1 MQLRLN
7 INQRPGPHSIYMN
20 SPDSKNFIEINFPVL
35 RSRTDKVLRGASQL
49 AISTVKLPTA
59 FGPLIQMVIS
69 EESIAQ
75 EQLADELDHLFEV
88 LYQHPISEQS
98 RALTRYLRK
107 YKLIPNEDTTEG
119 LIQFIVRQVVARSP
133 VDVPEALINE
143 FWDFFQELI
152 SAPELK
158 GLVELNL
165 EIIRSVLRTYEPLLV
180 DLVNRTKHLRRVNQV
195 AIGDMMIKA
204 RVLRSDLIILR
215 RQIRAIRYIKP
226 FLQTDPKDFAAQAQI
241 VAQMV
246 REFGPLFIKMAQ
258 VAAANADFLPEEI
271 AQELRV
277 FQQDVSP
284 MTADEVNQ
292 AFLECYGKTPQ
303 EIYFNFDV
311 TKPLRSGSIGS
322 VYVAKKPVV
331 RDGEEMLIPVVVKV
345 ARHNLEREFQMG
357 ALALELM
364 LISSQYWA
372 PHSKLLPFLEAM
384 SKQVKEFTRG
394 FEQEL
399 NFEGEAAI
407 QKRFFERSLEGEYWS
422 VPRMYS
428 ATGRVIE
435 MEYLDTAVSV
445 DRLVKEIAGP
455 DKEKTQRRIAQR
467 FLYTTLQHILIYQEF
482 HGDLHP
488 GNIMVTPEGH
498 LYLIDWG
505 NTVAMQ
511 GKWALVWDYVV
522 GALTADIDLLADA
535 LINMSTHPEENIKRR
550 VHIRQALA
558 ETLLKKQVEPLGSK
572 PWLILYR
579 EGKSGWHKRLQ
590 AVMHLLSNTYQLGII
605 VQSDYLHLSRSLTA
619 MAGTY
624 LNLYDG
630 LPRTQLFMD
639 LGAGIALF
647 PYHLTKDRIQNRLR
661 RFQDRLLPG

>member
-1 MQLRLN
+1 MT
-7 INQRPGPHSIYMN
+7 
-20 SPDSKNFIEINFPVL
+20 SPESKNFIEINFPVL
-35 RSRTDKVLRGASQL
+35 RRRTDRVLRGAGQL
-49 AISTVKLPTA
+49 AVSTVRLPAA
-59 FGPLIQMVIS
+59 FAPLVQLLLNDEPIS
-69 EESIAQ
+69 RD
-75 EQLADELDHLFEV
+75 QLSDELDSLFEA

-107 YKLIPNEDTTEG
+107 YKLIPNEETTEG
-119 LIQFIVRQVVARSP
+119 LIQFLVKQVVSRSP
-133 VDVPEALINE
+133 VEVPEALVDE
-143 FWDFFQELI
+143 FWDFFHELI

-195 AIGDMMIKA
+195 AISDMLIKA
-204 RVLRSDLIILR
+204 RVLRSDLVILR

-226 FLQTDPKDFAAQAQI
+226 FLQTDPKDFATQAQI

-271 AQELRV
+271 ASELRV

-284 MTADEVNQ
+284 MTAEEVNQ

-303 EIYFNFDV
+303 EIYFHFDV
-311 TKPLRSGSIGS
+311 SKPLRSGSIGS
-322 VYVAKKPVV
+322 VYVAKKPVI
-331 RDGEEMLIPVVVKV
+331 RNGEEVLIPLVVKV

-384 SKQVKEFTRG
+384 SKQVKEFAKG

-399 NFEGEAAI
+399 NFEGEAAV
-407 QKRFFERSLEGEYWS
+407 QNRFFERSLEGECWA
-422 VPRMYS
+422 VPRLYS

-445 DRLVKEIAGP
+445 DRLVKEIAGA
-455 DKEKTQRRIAQR
+455 EKGKIQRRVAQR
-467 FLYTTLQHILIYQEF
+467 FLYTVLQHVLIYQEF

-488 GNIMVTPEGH
+488 GNIMVTPEGR

-505 NTVAMQ
+505 NTVAME

-522 GALTADIDLLADA
+522 GAISGDIDQLTDA
-535 LINMSTHPEENIKRR
+535 LIDMSTQPEFNRERR
-550 VHIRQALA
+550 GVIRHALA
-558 ETLLKKQVEPLGSK
+558 DTLAKKQVEPLGHR
-572 PWLILYR
+572 PWKVLFR
-579 EGKSGWHKRLQ
+579 EGRPGLHRRLQ
-590 AVMHLLSNTYQLGII
+590 SVMHLLSNTYHLGII

-624 LNLYDG
+624 LNLYEG
-630 LPRTQLFMD
+630 LPRTQMLTD
-639 LGAGIALF
+639 LGLGVALF

>member
-1 MQLRLN
+1 
-7 INQRPGPHSIYMN
+7 MN
-20 SPDSKNFIEINFPVL
+20 SPESKNFIEINFPVL
-35 RSRTDKVLRGASQL
+35 RRRTDRMLRGAGQL
-49 AISTVKLPTA
+49 AVSTVKLPSA
-59 FGPLIQMVIS
+59 FGPLMHLLLS
-69 EESIAQ
+69 EESIDR
-75 EQLADELDHLFEV
+75 EQLSDELDKLFEV

-107 YKLIPNEDTTEG
+107 YKLIPNEETTEG
-119 LIQFIVRQVVARSP
+119 LIQFLVKQVVSRSP
-133 VDVPEALINE
+133 VEVPEALVDE

-226 FLQTDPKDFAAQAQI
+226 FLQTDPRDFASQAQI

-246 REFGPLFIKMAQ
+246 SEFGPLFIKMAQ

-271 AQELRV
+271 ARELRV

-303 EIYFNFDV
+303 EIYFSFDIS
-311 TKPLRSGSIGS
+311 KPLRSGSIGS

-331 RDGEEMLIPVVVKV
+331 REGEEVLIPVVVKV
-345 ARHNLEREFQMG
+345 SRHNLEREFQMG

-407 QKRFFERSLEGEYWS
+407 QNRFYERSQEGECWS
-422 VPRMYS
+422 VPRLYS

-445 DRLVKEIAGP
+445 DRLVKELAGA
-455 DKEKTQRRIAQR
+455 DRGDTQRHIAQR
-467 FLYTTLQHILIYQEF
+467 FLYTVLQHILVYQEF

-488 GNIMVTPEGH
+488 GNIMVTPEGR

-505 NTVAMQ
+505 NTVAME
-511 GKWALVWDYVV
+511 GKWSLVWDYIV
-522 GALTADIDLLADA
+522 GALTADIDKLTEA
-535 LINMSTHPEENIKRR
+535 LIDMSTHPEDNRQRR
-550 VHIRQALA
+550 EAIREALA
-558 ETLLKKQVEPLGSK
+558 ETLAKKQVQPLGSK
-572 PWLILYR
+572 PWKVLLK
-579 EGKSGWHKRLQ
+579 EGRPGIHRRLQ
-590 AVMHLLSNTYQLGII
+590 AVMHLLSNTYQMGII

-624 LNLYDG
+624 LNLYEG
-630 LPRTQLFMD
+630 LPRTQLMTD
-639 LGAGIALF
+639 LGTGVVLF